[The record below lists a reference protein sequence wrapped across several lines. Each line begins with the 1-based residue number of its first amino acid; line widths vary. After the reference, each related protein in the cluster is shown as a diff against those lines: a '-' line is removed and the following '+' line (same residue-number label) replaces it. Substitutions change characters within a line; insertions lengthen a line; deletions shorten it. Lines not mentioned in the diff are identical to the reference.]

1 MITPTN
7 ADEQPRRLDPWLG
20 TIHLRDEARLPAASA
35 TLAVRESRRPLM
47 WFIPEVNL
55 EAAASAELPAPALA
69 QARIR
74 STQLNI
80 CERDVIA

>member
-1 MITPTN
+1 
-7 ADEQPRRLDPWLG
+7 
-20 TIHLRDEARLPAASA
+20 
-35 TLAVRESRRPLM
+35 M

>member
-1 MITPTN
+1 MVEN
-7 ADEQPRRLDPWLG
+7 
-20 TIHLRDEARLPAASA
+20 IHSEDEARLPAASA
-35 TLAVRESRRPLM
+35 TLAARESRRPLT

-55 EAAASAELPAPALA
+55 EAAASAELPAPARA

-74 STQLNI
+74 SIQLNI